1 MGKATMRACLLMI
14 LLIAG
19 FSIPAG
25 AEPRVA
31 LVIGNANYGPEIGR
45 LPNPAN
51 DAELMAKTLG
61 QLGFKV
67 IKLIDADQQSMK
79 RAISDF
85 GTELGK
91 AGPEAAGLFFY
102 AGHGVQ
108 IAGVN
113 YLIPVQA
120 QIRKEADAELEAVN
134 AEWLLKQMEFAGT
147 RVNIVILDACRNNPL
162 ARGMRGADQGLA
174 RMDAA
179 KGTFIAYST
188 APGQVAAD
196 GQGRNSPYTAALAK
210 QMLTPG
216 IALEETFRDVR
227 VKVLAET
234 REQQIPWESS
244 SLTGAF
250 YFVAPGAAG
259 AIALPAAPP
268 VPAPAVATPT
278 VPTVT
283 APVVTAVEPP
293 AKALPDGIK
302 AGQATRDCAG
312 CPEMIVVP
320 PGKFVMGAPETEP
333 GRTEAEGPQVHV
345 SIGPF
350 ALGRYPVTRG
360 EFAGFVAASG
370 YQPASRCW
378 TEVAAGTYDF
388 KDGADWRNPGFDQ
401 TDDDPVVCISWVD
414 AERYAKW
421 LAKKTG
427 KAFRLPSESELEY
440 ATRAGTA
447 TSRYWGDATDDF
459 CRYGNTADE
468 AARRT
473 YRTWQVADCDDGAVH
488 TAPVGGYKP
497 NAFGL
502 YDMLGNVKVW
512 AADCWHDSLDRTK
525 ADGAPSLSGDCTRRA
540 ARGSA
545 WDAYPANARAAFRE
559 GSSAGNAYLNYGFRV
574 ARGL

>member
-1 MGKATMRACLLMI
+1 MMRACLLLF

-19 FSIPAG
+19 FALPAQ

-31 LVIGNANYGPEIGR
+31 LVIGNSNYGPEIGR

-51 DAELMAKTLG
+51 DAELMAKILH

-102 AGHGVQ
+102 AGHGIQ

-113 YLIPVQA
+113 YLIPVRA
-120 QIRKEADAELEAVN
+120 QIGKEADAELEAVN
-134 AEWLLKQMEFAGT
+134 AEWLLRQMEFAGN

-210 QMLTPG
+210 QMLKPG

-234 REQQIPWESS
+234 REQQVPWESS

-250 YFVAPGAAG
+250 YFVPPSGAG
-259 AIALPAAPP
+259 LIALPTPP
-268 VPAPAVATPT
+268 EVPAPSIA
-278 VPTVT
+278 
-283 APVVTAVEPP
+283 APVAPAVPAPVAAAVEPP
-293 AKALPDGIK
+293 VKSLPEGFK
-302 AGQATRDCAG
+302 AGQATKDCG
-312 CPEMIVVP
+312 DCPEMIVVP
-320 PGKFVMGAPETEP
+320 PGKFMMGAPKAEP
-333 GRTEAEGPQVHV
+333 GRSDAEGPQTKI
-345 SIGPF
+345 SIGAF
-350 ALGRYPVTRG
+350 ALGKYPVTRG
-360 EFAGFVAASG
+360 EFAAFVAASG
-370 YQPASRCW
+370 YEPSARCW
-378 TEVAAGTYDF
+378 TEVDAGKYDF
-388 KDGADWRNPGFDQ
+388 KDGAGWQSPGFDQ
-401 TDDDPVVCISWVD
+401 TDDDPVVCVSWID
-414 AERYAKW
+414 AEHYAKW

-427 KAFRLPSESELEY
+427 RSYRLPSESELEY
-440 ATRAGTA
+440 AIRAGTT
-447 TSRYWGDATDDF
+447 TSRYWGDAVDDF

-468 AARRT
+468 AARKT

-502 YDMLGNVKVW
+502 YDLLGNVKVW
-512 AADCWHDSLDRTK
+512 AADCWNGNLDRVDG
-525 ADGAPSLSGDCTRRA
+525 DGAPSLSGDCGKRA
-540 ARGSA
+540 VRGSA

-559 GSSAGNAYLNYGFRV
+559 GNSASTAYLNYGFRV